1 MKKSEMEC
9 KLRAAEHLMNARAK
23 HIEQLKYEIQ
33 IKEAQVTTSQAYITW
48 LARNRKEIKIPKKE
62 LSKLMHTSTI
72 VADVDENNYIIR
84 VVKKEDLQK
93 PKEEEGENGQ
103 DSKEARE
110 NQEG

>member
-1 MKKSEMEC
+1 MKKSEMER

-33 IKEAQVTTSQAYITW
+33 IKEAQVVTSQAYITW

-62 LSKLMHTSTI
+62 LSKLMHTNTI

-84 VVKKEDLQK
+84 VVKKEDLAHLAQEK
-93 PKEEEGENGQ
+93 AEE
-103 DSKEARE
+103 
-110 NQEG
+110 